1 MDRNPLW
8 KVFRNIVG
16 VVDFKNVWSLDLLSW
31 FLCAAKGFIF
41 LRFLIYCT
49 SRTGFALPLSGK
61 IGAPFILGKAGAS
74 LVAAYRI

>member
-16 VVDFKNVWSLDLLSW
+16 VVDLKNVWSLDLLSW
-31 FLCAAKGFIF
+31 FLCAAKGFIY

-49 SRTGFALPLSGK
+49 IPHSVSHSLSLGK
-61 IGAPFILGKAGAS
+61 IGEPFILGKAGAS
-74 LVAAYRI
+74 LVAA